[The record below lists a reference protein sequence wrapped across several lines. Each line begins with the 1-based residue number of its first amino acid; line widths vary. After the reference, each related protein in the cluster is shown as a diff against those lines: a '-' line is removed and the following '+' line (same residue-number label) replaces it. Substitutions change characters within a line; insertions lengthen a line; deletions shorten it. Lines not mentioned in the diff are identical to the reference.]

1 MDGLEAESVTPAS
14 PMRQGRMVWA
24 GADSMGSDYQRFD
37 APHLDYAL
45 WDCPFD
51 KAVKLRGPPV
61 DRTRPYIAAS
71 SAESVGDF
79 RLW

>member
-1 MDGLEAESVTPAS
+1 
-14 PMRQGRMVWA
+14 
-24 GADSMGSDYQRFD
+24 MGSDYQRFD

-61 DRTRPYIAAS
+61 DRTRP
-71 SAESVGDF
+71 
-79 RLW
+79 